1 MKRLACT
8 AALVLLLCLGL
19 TACTPAAEVTPTPAP
34 TPTAIPT
41 AEPTPVHTPEP
52 TPEPTPAQWTRLD
65 ANSYLV
71 ITAEGRAPIF
81 IQRLQDTD
89 MQKIKEK
96 LIDTEREP
104 DAAAA
109 EAAAN
114 DPDAFLPYNMLPD
127 GRFLLDGWEALQK
140 QLMEDAVEIRSFEPL
155 GYGGYDNAL
164 RAVPLEKTTVSTP
177 FSDLELTKIGVGE
190 DAVTVP
196 RDMESAETP
205 YAIAPSGK
213 YTVFAFEAGMVCVDS
228 QGTARTVTPS
238 VYKGKTYEQLNDEAI
253 ERYGNTLF
261 WNGQVALSPDSRYA
275 AYVSNKEDLTNSW
288 DLFVLDMDT
297 GEETLLRDDPLLRYG
312 VVMWLDSSHI
322 LCDKASD
329 SGTALVVVDT
339 AGNEVT
345 PAFAFDR
352 PCILG
357 ARDGVIA
364 YGNWEGDAIC
374 FARFNGSE
382 TLEEIGRIELDG
394 TFRIRPG
401 IDPFSPDGTR
411 FAFISVPDNA
421 PNHRDVV
428 VYDLQTGTCRENES
442 APYGTKDQVC
452 ITEFYWLGEDTLLT
466 SIEDEDTGTISSWLY
481 RIPF

>member
-1 MKRLACT
+1 MKRT
-8 AALVLLLCLGL
+8 AAPHFVLPLALLLCLGL
-19 TACTPAAEVTPTPAP
+19 AACTPAAEVTLSP
-34 TPTAIPT
+34 TPTAAPT
-41 AEPTPVHTPEP
+41 AGPTPTP
-52 TPEPTPAQWTRLD
+52 TPELPEATPAQWTRLD

-140 QLMEDAVEIRSFEPL
+140 QLMEDAVEIKLFDPAGAGGPL
-155 GYGGYDNAL
+155 HDMGT
-164 RAVPLEKTTVSTP
+164 EKITVSTP
-177 FSDLELTKIGVGE
+177 FGDLALTRIGAGA

-228 QGTARTVTPS
+228 QGTARTVTPP

-253 ERYGNTLF
+253 ERYGNTVF

-312 VVMWLDSSHI
+312 VVMWLDGSHI
-322 LCDKASD
+322 LCDKSSD
-329 SGTALVVVDT
+329 TGSTMVVVDT
-339 AGNEVT
+339 AGNEVAPT
-345 PAFAFDR
+345 FAFDR

-357 ARDGVIA
+357 ARGGLIA
-364 YGNWEGDAIC
+364 YGNWESNTIC
-374 FARFNGSE
+374 FARFNRSE
-382 TLEEIGRIELDG
+382 TLEELGHIELDG

-428 VYDLQTGTCRENES
+428 VYDLQTGTCRENET